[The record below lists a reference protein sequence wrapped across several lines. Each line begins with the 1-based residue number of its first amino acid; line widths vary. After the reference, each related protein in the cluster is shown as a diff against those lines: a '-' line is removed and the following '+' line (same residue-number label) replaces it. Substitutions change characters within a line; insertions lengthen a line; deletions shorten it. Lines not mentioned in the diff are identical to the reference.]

1 LLNLSLDFHKSK
13 VEQPSALMSREDH
26 HEQMSFWVSPHQI
39 EIIFKGADKVVFMSS
54 NYASSNTPKRSA
66 KRSRVAALLYVE
78 AGIVFALGLWLT
90 VLGFTH
96 EEKEMTPL
104 LAEIG
109 FALAG
114 SAGLFACAR
123 GYVNGKVYGR
133 SPTIL
138 ANLIA
143 VGVAYYQIQGA
154 FYIGAAIILSLALPT
169 LYFALA
175 IAKEEG

>member
-1 LLNLSLDFHKSK
+1 MTDPKRQN
-13 VEQPSALMSREDH
+13 A
-26 HEQMSFWVSPHQI
+26 VS
-39 EIIFKGADKVVFMSS
+39 ADKVRFMSS
-54 NYASSNTPKRSA
+54 NSASSNTPKRSA

-114 SAGLFACAR
+114 AAGLFACAR

-154 FYIGAAIILSLALPT
+154 FYVGAAIILSLALPT

>member
-1 LLNLSLDFHKSK
+1 
-13 VEQPSALMSREDH
+13 
-26 HEQMSFWVSPHQI
+26 
-39 EIIFKGADKVVFMSS
+39 MSS
-54 NYASSNTPKRSA
+54 NSTSSNSPKPST

-78 AGIVFALGLWLT
+78 AGLVLALGLWLA

-96 EEKEMTPL
+96 EEKEMAPL
-104 LAEIG
+104 LGVIT
-109 FALAG
+109 FAALGA
-114 SAGLFACAR
+114 AGLFACAR
-123 GYVNGKVYGR
+123 GYIRGKVYGR

-154 FYIGAAIILSLALPT
+154 FYIGAAIILGLALPT
-169 LYFALA
+169 LYFAFM